1 MSPAAFRIRQ
11 AERLRAVLLDD
22 ELVVF
27 NPTTWETHI
36 LNAAAAVVLDALA
49 EHPRTEREIADLLRD
64 GIAEPDACRA
74 AEWAT
79 DLLRQLESLS
89 LIESA

>member
-1 MSPAAFRIRQ
+1 MDFPTYRLRQ
-11 AERLRAVLLDD
+11 GERLRAVALDD

-49 EHPRTEREIADLLRD
+49 ERPRTAQQVADLLQDSICVEEASHTGR
-64 GIAEPDACRA
+64 
-74 AEWAT
+74 WAT
-79 DLLRQLESLS
+79 DLLSQLESLS
-89 LIESA
+89 LIEPL